1 MGSELSLFA
10 LDAEGEEKK
19 VAYKVEI
26 TEVSDVNGDGAVD
39 LADVE
44 YLIKNDKNVLS
55 SLHGN
60 GDFRSKECIELL
72 KEADIVVTNPPF
84 SLFREYIG
92 QLIKYEKKFL
102 IVGHQNAIKYKEVLP
117 LFIENKLWIGYGFN
131 MSLVYKSPYE
141 NALVAN
147 RKFVQQK
154 GYNPDECIKVPGICW
169 FTNLDHNKRH
179 ECLDLV
185 CRYSKEDYPKYE
197 NYDAIDVKS
206 VSEIPYNYYGLMG
219 VPITFLDKYNPEQF
233 DLIGNTCDTEWLR
246 EVGVGIMGQATIDN
260 LRQQGN
266 KAHVTANMNSLYIM
280 KDGKVSLPYAR
291 IIIRNKHPQK
301 L

>member
-1 MGSELSLFA
+1 
-10 LDAEGEEKK
+10 
-19 VAYKVEI
+19 
-26 TEVSDVNGDGAVD
+26 
-39 LADVE
+39 
-44 YLIKNDKNVLS
+44 
-55 SLHGN
+55 
-60 GDFRSKECIELL
+60 
-72 KEADIVVTNPPF
+72 
-84 SLFREYIG
+84 
-92 QLIKYEKKFL
+92 
-102 IVGHQNAIKYKEVLP
+102 
-117 LFIENKLWIGYGFN
+117 

-233 DLIGNTCDTEWLR
+233 DLIGNTCDTDWLR